1 MIRVLIVDDQ
11 EIISQGLSMVLSMND
26 DMEIVST
33 AKDGREAIFLTQK
46 YMPDVILMDIKMPLL
61 NGVEAIKHI
70 KKDFESV
77 KIIILTTF
85 NDDEYIYDGV
95 RSGASGYLL
104 KDTPPGDIANAI
116 RTVYTGG
123 SIIQPSITTKLLK
136 KFSEITSDKS
146 IEKDES
152 SQSEARSMLTKR
164 ELDIVKLVAR
174 GKNNNEISM
183 LLFISEGTVKNNLT
197 RVLNKLN
204 LRDRTQLAIYALKNS
219 LD

>member
-11 EIISQGLSMVLSMND
+11 EIISQGLSMVLSMNND
-26 DMEIVST
+26 IEIVSS
-33 AKDGREAIFLTQK
+33 AKDGREAIFLTKK
-46 YMPDVILMDIKMPLL
+46 YMPDVILMDIQMPLL
-61 NGVEAIKHI
+61 NGVEAIKLI
-70 KKDFESV
+70 KKDYESV

-104 KDTPPGDIANAI
+104 KDTPPSDIASAI
-116 RTVYTGG
+116 RTVYSGG

-136 KFSEITSDKS
+136 KFSEMTEDYVGKSLGVTPNKLTSS
-146 IEKDES
+146 
-152 SQSEARSMLTKR
+152 LTKR
-164 ELDIVKLVAR
+164 EREIVELVAH
-174 GKNNNEISM
+174 GKNNNEISEV
-183 LLFISEGTVKNNLT
+183 LFISEGTVKNNLT

-204 LRDRTQLAIYALKNS
+204 LRDRTQLAIYALKNK

>member
-1 MIRVLIVDDQ
+1 MIKVLVVDDQ

-26 DMEIVST
+26 DIDIVST
-33 AKDGREAIFLTQK
+33 AKDGREAVFLTKK

-61 NGVEAIKHI
+61 NGVEAIKLI
-70 KKDFESV
+70 KRDYKSV

-104 KDTPPGDIANAI
+104 KDTPPGDIVSAI
-116 RTVYTGG
+116 RTVYGGG

-136 KFSEITSDKS
+136 KFSEMTANAGDETCDSSHNKLTSS
-146 IEKDES
+146 
-152 SQSEARSMLTKR
+152 LTKR
-164 ELDIVKLVAR
+164 ERDIVKLVAH
-174 GKNNNEISM
+174 GKNNNEISEV
-183 LLFISEGTVKNNLT
+183 LFISEGTVKNNLT

-204 LRDRTQLAIYALKNS
+204 LRDRTQLAIYALKNK